1 MPGRNPAIIANINI
15 CQFVRL
21 RIDKTL
27 PPGLFFEGFEKGND
41 EDDDDED
48 EGEGGKDGAGLQ
60 AFESSGPEE
69 YGGGEGLNNAPSE
82 FYVVWW
88 VEAAVG
94 GERSQHEGSGIC
106 GGDEKGAD

>member
-60 AFESSGPEE
+60 APETAASRNQPATRWPSRANW
-69 YGGGEGLNNAPSE
+69 GGGGFKRTDISPESTWAG
-82 FYVVWW
+82 
-88 VEAAVG
+88 
-94 GERSQHEGSGIC
+94 
-106 GGDEKGAD
+106 